1 MQHTTQRGKI
11 LYLREGQET
20 GREWFTITKH
30 TTGHRTLRAHC
41 EMDDHELLRDVTY
54 SVGEDWKPRDAFVRL
69 SLHDQFVG
77 SSWFRFGERQVECEG
92 FTVKEGRFSQH
103 FDIATRAP
111 SFGAHPICCDVWH
124 LTQFDRRGPKQQI
137 LKGAVMSSPLP
148 DGGSGPMIGIK
159 DLNILYFGP
168 ETITVPA
175 GTFTAEH
182 FQFVLSG
189 EHPGNEDVW
198 FLLPDYIPLKIGYP
212 IYNST
217 YELAELTEG

>member
-1 MQHTTQRGKI
+1 MQHRTQRGKI

-41 EMDDHELLRDVTY
+41 EMDDHDLLRDVTY
-54 SVGEDWKPRDAFVRL
+54 SVGADWKPRDAFVRL
-69 SLHDQFVG
+69 SLQDQFVG
-77 SSWFRFGERQVECEG
+77 SSWFRFGKRQVECEG
-92 FTVKEGRFSQH
+92 FTAKDGR
-103 FDIATRAP
+103 
-111 SFGAHPICCDVWH
+111 FGAHPIVCDVWH
-124 LTQFDRRGPKQQI
+124 LSQFDRKGPKRQI
-137 LKGAVMSSPLP
+137 LKGACMSSPLP

-159 DLNILYFGP
+159 DLTLLYFGP

-182 FQFVLSG
+182 FQFELSG

-198 FLLPDYIPLKIGYP
+198 FLLPDYIPVKIGYP

-217 YELAELTEG
+217 YELAELSES